1 MYIDHQDVKRISSTG
16 KLRMNFLDEWIFK
29 PELLP
34 AWLQAAA
41 AVVALGLVVWS
52 VRAAGAAQRRRDRLE
67 LRGLAVAIYPE
78 LCMLPTVVQNVRDNL
93 ARLKIVDGDQSFP
106 ASVQL
111 TAPIQLSPMLER
123 NIDKLFLVGDIAGPS
138 CLHLVRLLFQYK
150 YNSTVEE
157 IASATMMMSA
167 SQRRE
172 AIGHITQHL
181 ALIDQVMAK
190 CEHEVRPI
198 HDLVKEK
205 ENARANS

>member
-1 MYIDHQDVKRISSTG
+1 MSFFS
-16 KLRMNFLDEWIFK
+16 EWIFK

-34 AWLQAAA
+34 AWLQAGA
-41 AVVALGLVVWS
+41 AVVALGLGVWS

-93 ARLKIVDGDQSFP
+93 SRLQTVDGDQSFP

-111 TAPIQLSPMLER
+111 TAPIELPPMLER
-123 NIDKLFLVGDIAGPS
+123 NIDKLFLLGDIAGPS
-138 CLHLVRLLFQYK
+138 CLHLVRLLFQY
-150 YNSTVEE
+150 NSTVQA

-172 AIGHITQHL
+172 ALGHITQHL
-181 ALIDQVMAK
+181 TLIDQVIAK
-190 CEHEVRPI
+190 CEHEVQPI
-198 HDLVKEK
+198 HDSVKE
-205 ENARANS
+205 